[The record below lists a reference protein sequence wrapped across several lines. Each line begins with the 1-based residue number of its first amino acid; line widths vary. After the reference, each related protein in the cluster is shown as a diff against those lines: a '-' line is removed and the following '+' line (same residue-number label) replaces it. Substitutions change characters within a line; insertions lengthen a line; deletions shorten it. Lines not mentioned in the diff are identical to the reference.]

1 MDPLFANLY
10 ITFNYN
16 FHSIIN
22 TARLGRQWL
31 FYFNKQYLENYW
43 YAYQIDDRIHIVDS
57 IANDYFNTN

>member
-31 FYFNKQYLENYW
+31 FYFNK
-43 YAYQIDDRIHIVDS
+43 
-57 IANDYFNTN
+57 